1 MSSNPDNSDQPEKK
15 TNEMRWPP
23 LLYLVKATT
32 VIVLTGAIFV
42 AVYYARNI
50 LLLVIISAIIA
61 IGLEPIISG
70 VMRILHVNRVL
81 TISIAILIALILIA
95 LFALFVAP
103 PLVNQITE
111 LSQAIPGTLERLSQR
126 DDWLGQ
132 VLSENQKPIQD
143 FIAGLPSRIIK
154 SVGTIVGI
162 TGQIGRFIIN
172 IITVIVLILFFV
184 NQIPG
189 LAKRV
194 SLLFEP
200 SRRAVA
206 IEIIDKMIAKIG
218 SFVSGNLITS
228 AICTI
233 TTYIALLLLGV
244 PYSIPLAMWV
254 GITDLIPQIGAF
266 MGALPVAIIA
276 FYHSFWTGI
285 IAVVFFILYQQIE
298 NFLITP
304 KVMQK
309 AVNLTPSSVLIATLI
324 GGALAGIVGI
334 LLALPVTAMIKV
346 FLTDI
351 WYPNTIGKEQDPPQS
366 DAPAVKAGK

>member
-1 MSSNPDNSDQPEKK
+1 MSSNPDNTNRPEKNTDK
-15 TNEMRWPP
+15 RWPP
-23 LLYLVKATT
+23 LLYLIKATT
-32 VIVLTGAIFV
+32 VIVLTGAVLV

-50 LLLVIISAIIA
+50 LLLVIIAAIIA

-70 VMRILHVNRVL
+70 VMRILHISRVL

-95 LFALFVAP
+95 LFALFVVP

-111 LSQAIPGTLERLSQR
+111 LSQAIPGVLERLGQR
-126 DDWLGQ
+126 DDWIGR
-132 VLSENQKPIQD
+132 VLSDNQKTIQD

-154 SVGTIVGI
+154 SVGTIIGI
-162 TGQIGRFIIN
+162 TGQIGKFIIN
-172 IITVIVLILFFV
+172 ILTVVVLTLFFI

-200 SRRAVA
+200 PRRTVA
-206 IEIIDKMIAKIG
+206 IEIIDKMVVKIG
-218 SFVSGNLITS
+218 SFVSGNLMTS

-254 GITDLIPQIGAF
+254 GFTDLIPQIGAF
-266 MGALPVAIIA
+266 MGALPVVIIA
-276 FYHSFWTGI
+276 FYHSFWTGVI
-285 IAVVFFILYQQIE
+285 TVIFFIVYQQVE

-346 FLTDI
+346 FLTDV
-351 WYPNTIGKEQDPPQS
+351 WYPNTIGKEQDPSQS
-366 DAPAVKAGK
+366 DAPAAKAGK